1 MLGGKRDT
9 GIVSCSCPG
18 ISSSFSLPPSGVSRL
33 YDVTRFKTSFPS
45 RASRL
50 PYLLL
55 AATPAPF
62 TSTSSPRRSWR
73 ELCSAPLA
81 CRTATKER
89 AGGMAAPVRLR
100 CACFPWGGRCD
111 VRHRVQRRLSRH
123 YQSPIRNS
131 PRASRAPTC
140 LFGSSSRKFY
150 SPTPGHTANA
160 VPSDIL
166 RGPHLMQHKP
176 LTASPP
182 PPPDLFP
189 FLLRGSPFFLR
200 SCNGHAPKP
209 TPTPCRP
216 RSSKLSVFVKLPC
229 KLVSSPRQLRP
240 HSPIDY
246 FNPNAT
252 E

>member
-1 MLGGKRDT
+1 MGGKRDT

-131 PRASRAPTC
+131 PRASRPPTC
-140 LFGSSSRKFY
+140 LFCTSSRI
-150 SPTPGHTANA
+150 SARQNRGHTADRACGHPPRAPLDPAQAPQELPRPLLLLALN
-160 VPSDIL
+160 PFSIETCPPL
-166 RGPHLMQHKP
+166 GFFMIPIGGPRF
-176 LTASPP
+176 
-182 PPPDLFP
+182 FP
-189 FLLRGSPFFLR
+189 
-200 SCNGHAPKP
+200 
-209 TPTPCRP
+209 PTPCLQDRF
-216 RSSKLSVFVKLPC
+216 LVVFCILLPPC
-229 KLVSSPRQLRP
+229 TRVCPLDQLVRRVGRC
-240 HSPIDY
+240 
-246 FNPNAT
+246 T
-252 E
+252 TV